1 MPTGHPKAKPAR
13 SGAAGAARPA
23 RAATPQPA
31 PSKTLAD
38 HRPPRENSRDA
49 LLDAA
54 SALMRELDTTE
65 IGIIDIAARAGVNH
79 AMIRYFFGSKEGL
92 LMALLDRDI
101 ARRIRQLDRLFLLDV
116 TPGERMRIH
125 LSGILDTYHAIPY
138 LNRLIQLMV
147 READPARVRHIAE
160 DLLQPIASAQARII
174 EAGVA
179 NGEFRPVDPKLFY
192 FNTIGSADGLYAN
205 RFTLSA
211 VFGGLAA
218 ADPDLH
224 ARYRAHT
231 VETLM
236 KGLLA
241 DTGH

>member
-1 MPTGHPKAKPAR
+1 MSTAHFRGHSAR
-13 SGAAGAARPA
+13 RGLAGAGTPA
-23 RAATPQPA
+23 GTDQPQAPERAA
-31 PSKTLAD
+31 
-38 HRPPRENSRDA
+38 RENSREA

-65 IGIIDIAARAGVNH
+65 IGIVDIAARAGVNH

-92 LMALLDRDI
+92 LMALLDRDVTW
-101 ARRIRQLDRLFLLDV
+101 RIRQLGRLFHLDV
-116 TPGERMRIH
+116 TPTERMRIH
-125 LSGILDTYHAIPY
+125 LSGILDTYFAIPY
-138 LNRLIQLMV
+138 LNRLIQQMV
-147 READPARVRHIAE
+147 READPARVRHIGE
-160 DLLQPIASAQARII
+160 ELLQPIANAQARII

-179 NGEFRPVDPKLFY
+179 SGEFRPVDPKLFY
-192 FNTIGSADGLYAN
+192 FNTIGAADGLYAN

-211 VFGGLAA
+211 VFGGLPN
-218 ADPDLH
+218 ADPLLH

-241 DTGH
+241 DPA